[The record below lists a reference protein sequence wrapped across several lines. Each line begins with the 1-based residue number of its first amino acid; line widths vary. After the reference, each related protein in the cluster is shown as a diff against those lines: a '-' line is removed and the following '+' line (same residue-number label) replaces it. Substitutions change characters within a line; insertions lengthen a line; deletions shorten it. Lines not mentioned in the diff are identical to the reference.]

1 MRLLIGL
8 VMSLIVAIGGVISFV
23 SRIPPVFPETRINAE
38 RVSIGGLAQVGKR
51 IVAVGELGHILYS
64 EDEGKTWTDAKVTPQ
79 RESPLTQVAFFND
92 KEGVAV
98 GNDGWI
104 LRSADGGLN
113 WQETRF
119 DSEHSEPLLDLWGL
133 PKGPVYAIGSFGR
146 FFVSQDLGKTWQ
158 ARNTSIEDRH
168 LNGIA
173 GDADG
178 RMMMVGEQ
186 GNVLRSID
194 GGVTWGALP
203 KFYKGSFFGVIRLS
217 ADEWIAYGMR
227 GNVFFSR
234 DFGATWQQSQLPLHM
249 SMFGHMVAVDGSIVL
264 VGAGGAIVESHDRG
278 TSFTPVQTGG
288 IASYTSIIPLHGDRM
303 LIAGEAGIHELT
315 IAAQRGNK

>member
-1 MRLLIGL
+1 MRLLVGL
-8 VMSLIVAIGGVISFV
+8 AMSLIIAIGGVISFV
-23 SRIPPVFPETRINAE
+23 SRIPPVFPETHINPD
-38 RVSIGGLAQVGKR
+38 RVSIGSLAQVGKR

-64 EDEGKTWTDAKVTPQ
+64 EDEGKTWADAKVTPQ

-92 KEGVAV
+92 KEGVAI

-113 WQETRF
+113 WQETRY
-119 DSEHSEPLLDLWGL
+119 DSERSEPLLGIWGL
-133 PKGPVYAIGSFGR
+133 PKGPVYVIGSFGR
-146 FFVSQDLGKTWQ
+146 FFVSQDLGQTWQ
-158 ARNTSIEDRH
+158 VRNVGVEDRH

-186 GNVLRSID
+186 GNVLRSSD
-194 GGVTWGALP
+194 GGLTWEVLP
-203 KFYKGSFFGVIRLS
+203 KFYKGSFFGAIRLS

-234 DFGATWQQSQLPLHM
+234 DFGATWQQSHMPFQM
-249 SMFGHMVAVDGSIVL
+249 SMFGHMVAADGSIML

-278 TSFTPVQTGG
+278 VSFTAVQTGG
-288 IASYTSIIPLHGDRM
+288 IASYTSIIPLQGDRM
-303 LIAGEAGIHELT
+303 LVAGEAGIHALT
-315 IAAQRGNK
+315 IAAQRGSK